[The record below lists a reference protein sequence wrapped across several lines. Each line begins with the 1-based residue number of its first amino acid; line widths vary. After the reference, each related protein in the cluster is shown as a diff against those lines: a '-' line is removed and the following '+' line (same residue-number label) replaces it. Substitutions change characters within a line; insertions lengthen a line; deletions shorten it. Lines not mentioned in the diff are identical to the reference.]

1 MGRKLPKVLSEDERD
16 AFLAQFNDRYKT
28 PHRNRLMCRVML
40 EAGLRVGE
48 VVALEPEHLDMQT
61 CKLTVREGKGAKDR
75 TVWIGEDLRD
85 AIGEWLE
92 RRAEDY
98 PESPYLFPNNNGGQ
112 VDTSYMRRMV
122 KRTAREADV
131 REAEKVSPHT
141 LRHTFATELYRE
153 TKDLRLV
160 QKALGHEDVS
170 TTQIYTH
177 IVDEDLEEAMRNFG
191 TAGDRAA

>member
-1 MGRKLPKVLSEDERD
+1 MGRKLPKVLTEDERD
-16 AFLAQFNDRYKT
+16 AFLDQFNTRYKT

-48 VVALEPEHLDMQT
+48 VVALKPEHLDMQT

-98 PESPYLFPNNNGGQ
+98 PESLYLFPNNNGGP

-191 TAGDRAA
+191 TAESRAA